1 MECCDG
7 FYKDPTGDANCS
19 LKEQKINYP
28 VTKIIN
34 HEIFNPTMEAS
45 KDLTGYYY
53 TKIVKSLKYFEYT
66 HARVLKL
73 STNPNDLSEQELE
86 TWDGFAT
93 RFSRTADIF
102 LSKYIKAAVQK
113 DDPGFDGSFRD
124 YLNRAEK
131 LKLIEDTGLWLEIRS
146 LRNVIVHDYSDSD
159 LDLIFKKMLKLS
171 PLILGLRTRLTT

>member
-1 MECCDG
+1 M
-7 FYKDPTGDANCS
+7 KDT
-19 LKEQKINYP
+19 
-28 VTKIIN
+28 
-34 HEIFNPTMEAS
+34 H
-45 KDLTGYYY
+45 KDLTSYYY

-66 HARVLKL
+66 HSRVLKL
-73 STNPNDLSEQELE
+73 STNPNDLSDQELE

-113 DDPGFDGSFRD
+113 DDPAFDGSFRD

-131 LKLIEDTGLWLEIRS
+131 LKLIDGTGEWLEIRS
-146 LRNVIVHDYSDSD
+146 LRNVIVHDYTDSD

-171 PLILGLRTRLTT
+171 GLIIDLRTRLSA

>member
-1 MECCDG
+1 MD
-7 FYKDPTGDANCS
+7 T
-19 LKEQKINYP
+19 
-28 VTKIIN
+28 
-34 HEIFNPTMEAS
+34 S

-66 HARVLKL
+66 DGRILKL
-73 STNPNDLSEQELE
+73 STNPSELSDQEFE

-93 RFSRTADIF
+93 RFLRTADIF
-102 LSKYIKAAVQK
+102 LSKYIKAAVK
-113 DDPGFDGSFRD
+113 NDDPGFDGSFRD

-131 LKLIEDTGLWLEIRS
+131 LKLIEDLQSWLEIRS

-171 PLILGLRTRLTT
+171 PLILDLRTRLAT

>member
-1 MECCDG
+1 MD
-7 FYKDPTGDANCS
+7 T
-19 LKEQKINYP
+19 
-28 VTKIIN
+28 
-34 HEIFNPTMEAS
+34 S

-66 HARVLKL
+66 YGRILKL
-73 STNPNDLSEQELE
+73 STNPSELSDQEFE

-102 LSKYIKAAVQK
+102 LSKYIKAAVK
-113 DDPGFDGSFRD
+113 NDDPGFDGSFRD

-131 LKLIEDTGLWLEIRS
+131 LKLIEDLQSWLEIRS

-171 PLILGLRTRLTT
+171 PLILDLRTRLAT

>member
-1 MECCDG
+1 
-7 FYKDPTGDANCS
+7 
-19 LKEQKINYP
+19 
-28 VTKIIN
+28 VTKITK
-34 HEIFNPTMEAS
+34 HEIFNPTMETS

-53 TKIVKSLKYFEYT
+53 PKIVKSLKYFEYT

-93 RFSRTADIF
+93 SFSRTADNF

-131 LKLIEDTGLWLEIRS
+131 LKLIEDTQTWLEIRS

-171 PLILGLRTRLTT
+171 PLILDLRTRLST